1 MDTVLQGLR
10 TAVAATSGWEIL
22 AVLLALAYLWL
33 ATREN
38 ILCWYCAL
46 VSTAIYTA
54 LFWNVSLLME
64 SALNVYY
71 MAMAVYGWYQWRY
84 GGGDAT
90 GVAIGTLRPAQHAII
105 IGAIIVVAAAS
116 GYLMATHTVA
126 AWPYMDSFT
135 TWASVVTTVMVARK
149 ILENWLYWLVID
161 SVSIPLYIDR
171 GLYMTALL
179 FVAYG
184 VIVIFG
190 FFNWLRRYRANRVV
204 CAAT

>member
-1 MDTVLQGLR
+1 MLQGLR

-84 GGGDAT
+84 GGGDAA

-105 IGAIIVVAAAS
+105 IGAIIVVAATS
-116 GYLMATHTVA
+116 GLSHGYAHCGRLAVRGFIHYLGECSNHGHGGAQDPGETG
-126 AWPYMDSFT
+126 FT
-135 TWASVVTTVMVARK
+135 
-149 ILENWLYWLVID
+149 
-161 SVSIPLYIDR
+161 
-171 GLYMTALL
+171 G
-179 FVAYG
+179 
-184 VIVIFG
+184 
-190 FFNWLRRYRANRVV
+190 
-204 CAAT
+204 